1 MDMFSAPPPT
11 PTPTPKPPA
20 VMPDVMSPEVMAA
33 RNKARMDVM
42 QRAGRSSTILTA
54 PKDRPG
60 GDYSATSLGAG
71 ASTSA

>member
-1 MDMFSAPPPT
+1 MTDLFSTPPPA
-11 PTPTPKPPA
+11 PTPAPKPPA

-42 QRAGRSSTILTA
+42 TRAGRSSTILTA

-60 GDYSATSLGAG
+60 GDYSATALG